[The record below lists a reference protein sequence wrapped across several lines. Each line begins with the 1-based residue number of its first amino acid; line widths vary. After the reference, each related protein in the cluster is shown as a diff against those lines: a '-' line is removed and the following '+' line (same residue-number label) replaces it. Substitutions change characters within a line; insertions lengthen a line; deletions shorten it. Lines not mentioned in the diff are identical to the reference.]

1 MSWRDRMSLTLGI
14 LLAVA
19 PFAVNL
25 FFLVRRKRY
34 LLVTGWRYWVALTG
48 LVLAV
53 SASFPSPLFLFALE
67 LPWRVKGEWPPL
79 AAAWCM
85 PGALIAGVLAMVLL
99 AFARGKLR
107 WIGIASSLVSSALLY
122 VILLGLSD

>member
-1 MSWRDRMSLTLGI
+1 
-14 LLAVA
+14 V

-25 FFLVRRKRY
+25 FLLVRRKRY
-34 LLVTGWRYWVALTG
+34 LLVAGWRYWVALPG

-53 SASFPSPLFLFALE
+53 IASFPSPLFFFALE
-67 LPWRVKGEWPPL
+67 LPWRMKGEWPPL

-85 PGALIAGVLAMVLL
+85 PVALIAGVLSMVLL

-107 WIGIASSLVSSALLY
+107 WIGIASSFVSSALLY